1 MREQPKRN
9 KLAKKSE
16 RRLEI
21 ERKIFQRSQSDI
33 TKEIKWWK
41 VSLDTDQSQ
50 PATLK
55 IAVKAPAPALALVL
69 EKKENQNTKAVIFR
83 KPTKVDTEIL

>member
-1 MREQPKRN
+1 MREQSKRN

-21 ERKIFQRSQSDI
+21 ERKIFLRSQSDS

-55 IAVKAPAPALALVL
+55 IAVKAQALAPVL